1 MVPRGLRRVTSVTY
15 QQAAANAE
23 QLTLIVWPFSALLSK
38 PSSATRYRIRQN
50 IISSLFY
57 CAYRGNWPSH
67 GLIAKASVSRAIV
80 GPGRVRSDIRLHLH
94 PTLMRI
100 RSNHAFPMREH
111 IPFSLGN
118 ALPVSR
124 SPAQENQSQARQ
136 MPNMT
141 QNGRWGSA
149 PPHLW
154 PRAWFYQPSEGTC
167 RYRRS
172 STRIYW

>member
-23 QLTLIVWPFSALLSK
+23 QLTLTVWPFNALLSK

-67 GLIAKASVSRAIV
+67 GLIAKARVSRAIV
-80 GPGRVRSDIRLHLH
+80 GPGRVRSRGDIRLHLH
-94 PTLMRI
+94 TTLMRI
-100 RSNHAFPMREH
+100 RSDHAFPMREY
-111 IPFSLGN
+111 IPLSLGS

-124 SPAQENQSQARQ
+124 PPAQENQSQARR

-149 PPHLW
+149 PPH
-154 PRAWFYQPSEGTC
+154 A
-167 RYRRS
+167 S
-172 STRIYW
+172 SLASRVVLPALRGNV

>member
-67 GLIAKASVSRAIV
+67 GLIAKRAC
-80 GPGRVRSDIRLHLH
+80 RVLL
-94 PTLMRI
+94 
-100 RSNHAFPMREH
+100 A
-111 IPFSLGN
+111 FSLGN

-124 SPAQENQSQARQ
+124 PPAQENQS
-136 MPNMT
+136 
-141 QNGRWGSA
+141 GSA
-149 PPHLW
+149 NAEHDPKWTVGLSPAACFVFGLARGSTSPPRE
-154 PRAWFYQPSEGTC
+154 PVGAEGARRALTGDEAGTRAPPSLRGPPSGGSARFRVPEI
-167 RYRRS
+167 
-172 STRIYW
+172 RIE